1 MLELVRRF
9 ARTHGPF
16 TLSEVVTRFGLDTP
30 SIEGALQSLLLD
42 ARILEGG
49 FRPGGVYREW
59 CDAEVLRLIRRKSLA
74 RLRREV
80 EPIEQQTLAR
90 LATHWQGVLQRRRG
104 LDALL
109 DTIEHLQGAPLAASL
124 LETSIL
130 PARLA
135 NYAPGSLDTLIAA
148 GEVVWCGFDS
158 LGEHDGRIGLFL
170 AEKLRTLL
178 PPRPETPVEST
189 PREQALLEQLARSG
203 AAFFAQLHEAVGGG
217 YPGETLDALWTLVW
231 RGVVT
236 NDTFHAL
243 RAYIARP
250 ASASRQP
257 KRQHN
262 LAGFRSRRTTPPSGQ
277 GRWSLVPA
285 STSSPT
291 EWSHALA
298 HQLLNR
304 YGVLT
309 RESAA
314 NENLP
319 GGFSAIYDVLKALE
333 ESGRIRRGYFVAGL
347 GATQFALPAAVD
359 LLRGLRNAPPLDK
372 PEMVLLAATD
382 PANMYGSV
390 ISWPAQA
397 EAEEPRQL
405 TRSAGA
411 SVILRNGDLV
421 AYLRRNQPALQI
433 FLPADEPDRSNTAR
447 DLSLFLA
454 SIAQQEMDRRDDQRG
469 GMLIATI
476 NGQPSAQHFLAQFLQ
491 EAGFHL
497 APMGLNYRRLMA
509 PTAHA

>member
-1 MLELVRRF
+1 M
-9 ARTHGPF
+9 
-16 TLSEVVTRFGLDTP
+16 
-30 SIEGALQSLLLD
+30 
-42 ARILEGG
+42 EGG

-135 NYAPGSLDTLIAA
+135 NYSPGSLDTLIAA
-148 GEVVWCGFDS
+148 GEVVWCGLDS
-158 LGEHDGRIGLFL
+158 LGEHDGRIALFL
-170 AEKLRTLL
+170 ADKLRTLL
-178 PPRPETPVEST
+178 PPRAEPPAENPLS
-189 PREQALLEQLARSG
+189 PRELMLLEQLGRAG
-203 AAFFAQLHEAVGGG
+203 AAFFTQLHEAVGGG
-217 YPGETLDALWTLVW
+217 YPGETLDALWSLVW
-231 RGVVT
+231 RGLVT

-243 RAYIARP
+243 RAYVARP
-250 ASASRQP
+250 ASSRQP

-262 LAGFRSRRTTPPSGQ
+262 LPSFRSRRTTPPSAQ
-277 GRWSLVPA
+277 GRWSLVP
-285 STSSPT
+285 TSLASPT
-291 EWSHALA
+291 EWSHAFA
-298 HQLLNR
+298 NQLLNR

-314 NENLP
+314 SENLP

-359 LLRGLRNAPPLDK
+359 LLRSLRNGPPLEK

-382 PANMYGSV
+382 PANLYGSV
-390 ISWPAQA
+390 LRWPAA
-397 EAEEPRQL
+397 EDEDAPRTL

-411 SVILRNGDLV
+411 SVVLRNGEAV
-421 AYLRRNQPALQI
+421 AYLRRNNPALQV
-433 FLPADEPDRSNTAR
+433 FLPAEEPERSTTAR
-447 DLSLFLA
+447 DLGHFLA
-454 SIAQQEMDRRDDQRG
+454 TLAQQDMERREDQRG
-469 GMLIATI
+469 GMLISTI
-476 NGQPSAQHFLAQFLQ
+476 NGQPVAQHFLASFLKD
-491 EAGFHL
+491 AGFHL
-497 APMGLNYRRLMA
+497 APGGFNFRRVALAAATPAATPMVSNA
-509 PTAHA
+509 